1 VCRWRRNETG
11 TYAAS
16 ASVIIHC
23 ALVFCALLHPEPSTN
38 SIEGPQPYLDT
49 EAYEVYAPRLPD
61 EWPWAVAHAKQLVI
75 QQETTVFPK
84 LATETECLPGGDDF
98 PESWKEVLAD
108 YKKQNERTR
117 VLARGF
123 VIEKPYHLIPKQ
135 EVADLFKKDGPGW
148 NGFYLRYPDSGG
160 IIQLSAVG
168 FNRERTKAVL
178 YVGHSC
184 GWLCGGGGYSFVQ
197 KKDGK
202 WVTTIVK
209 GVSCDWVS

>member
-1 VCRWRRNETG
+1 MG
-11 TYAAS
+11 TYAAR
-16 ASVIIHC
+16 ASVTIPC
-23 ALVFCALLHPEPSTN
+23 ALVLCALLQAEASAN
-38 SIEGPQPYLDT
+38 SMQGPQPYLDT
-49 EAYEVYAPRLPD
+49 EAYEVYAARLPD

-84 LATETECLPGGDDF
+84 LATDTECLPGGDDF

-108 YKKQNERTR
+108 YRKQNERTR

-123 VIEKPYHLIPKQ
+123 VIEKPYNSIPKQ
-135 EVADLFKKDGPGW
+135 EFADLFKKDGPGW
-148 NGFYLRYPDSGG
+148 SGFYIRYPDSGG

-202 WVTTIVK
+202 WVTAIVK
-209 GVSCDWVS
+209 GVSCAWVS

>member
-1 VCRWRRNETG
+1 MR

-16 ASVIIHC
+16 TSVLIPC
-23 ALVFCALLHPEPSTN
+23 ALVLWALTHAQPSANTMQQ
-38 SIEGPQPYLDT
+38 PQPYLDT
-49 EAYEVYAPRLPD
+49 EAYEVYAARLPD
-61 EWPWAVAHAKQLVI
+61 EWPWAEAHAKQLVI

-84 LATETECLPGGDDF
+84 LSSGAECLPGGDDL

-108 YKKQNERTR
+108 YKKQNERTG

-123 VIEKPYHLIPKQ
+123 VIEKPYNLIPKQ
-135 EVADLFKKDGPGW
+135 EFADLFKKDGPGW
-148 NGFYLRYPDSGG
+148 NGFYSRYPDSGG

-168 FNRERTKAVL
+168 FNTVRTKAML

-202 WVTTIVK
+202 WVRAIVK
-209 GVSCDWVS
+209 GVSCAWVS